1 MTKTSTQ
8 YLAQESLGCRTK
20 NQSAA
25 LIAVAKTVLKKIK
38 KAVDFFK
45 RFTILIEV
53 NVIAK
58 YIPKKKSIQIKGFK
72 EGYARNKKQRL
83 KKSHAFSMTF
93 ERVEN
98 AGWLKGAVD
107 LNEVNSLEQKKAP
120 RPKWKQQVYVDNC
133 KENGFR
139 FFDSKTKEPLPK
151 QYHLKLFLEGNKI
164 FVL

>member
-1 MTKTSTQ
+1 M
-8 YLAQESLGCRTK
+8 
-20 NQSAA
+20 
-25 LIAVAKTVLKKIK
+25 
-38 KAVDFFK
+38 
-45 RFTILIEV
+45 

-98 AGWLKGAVD
+98 SEWLKGAVD
-107 LNEVNSLEQKKAP
+107 LNEVNSLEQKKSP
-120 RPKWKQQVYVDNC
+120 RPKWKQQVYVDKC

-139 FFDSKTKEPLPK
+139 FFDSRTKKVLPR
-151 QYHLKLFLEGNKI
+151 QYGLKLFLEGNKI

>member
-1 MTKTSTQ
+1 M
-8 YLAQESLGCRTK
+8 
-20 NQSAA
+20 
-25 LIAVAKTVLKKIK
+25 
-38 KAVDFFK
+38 
-45 RFTILIEV
+45 

-72 EGYARNKKQRL
+72 ESFRGNKARL

-107 LNEVNSLEQKKAP
+107 LNEVNSLEQKKSP
-120 RPKWKQQVYVDNC
+120 RPKWKQQVYIDNC

-139 FFDSKTKEPLPK
+139 FFDLRTKKVLPR
-151 QYHLKLFLEGNKI
+151 QYHLNIFLEDSKI

>member
-1 MTKTSTQ
+1 M
-8 YLAQESLGCRTK
+8 
-20 NQSAA
+20 
-25 LIAVAKTVLKKIK
+25 
-38 KAVDFFK
+38 
-45 RFTILIEV
+45 

-72 EGYARNKKQRL
+72 ESYRGNKHRL

-93 ERVEN
+93 NSFEKR
-98 AGWLKGAVD
+98 GWLKGAVD
-107 LNEVNSLEQKKAP
+107 LDEVNALEQKKAP

-139 FFDSKTKEPLPK
+139 FFDAKTKKALPK
-151 QYHLKLFLEGNKI
+151 QYHLKLFLEDSKI

>member
-1 MTKTSTQ
+1 M
-8 YLAQESLGCRTK
+8 
-20 NQSAA
+20 
-25 LIAVAKTVLKKIK
+25 
-38 KAVDFFK
+38 
-45 RFTILIEV
+45 

-72 EGYARNKKQRL
+72 ESYRGNRKRL

-93 ERVEN
+93 SSFEKC
-98 AGWLKGAVD
+98 GWLKGAVD
-107 LNEVNSLEQKKAP
+107 LDEVNSLEQKKAP

-139 FFDSKTKEPLPK
+139 FFDTRTKKVLPK

>member
-1 MTKTSTQ
+1 M
-8 YLAQESLGCRTK
+8 
-20 NQSAA
+20 
-25 LIAVAKTVLKKIK
+25 
-38 KAVDFFK
+38 
-45 RFTILIEV
+45 

-58 YIPKKKSIQIKGFK
+58 YIPKKKSIQVKGFK

-133 KENGFR
+133 KENVIVLLLAGCAIALAGSSLTPR
-139 FFDSKTKEPLPK
+139 SLDST
-151 QYHLKLFLEGNKI
+151 
-164 FVL
+164 

>member
-1 MTKTSTQ
+1 M
-8 YLAQESLGCRTK
+8 
-20 NQSAA
+20 
-25 LIAVAKTVLKKIK
+25 
-38 KAVDFFK
+38 
-45 RFTILIEV
+45 

-72 EGYARNKKQRL
+72 EGYARNKRQRL

-107 LNEVNSLEQKKAP
+107 LNEVNSLEQKKSP

-133 KENGFR
+133 KEKGFR
-139 FFDSKTKEPLPK
+139 FFDARTKKALPK
-151 QYHLKLFLEGNKI
+151 QYHLKLFLEGSKI

>member
-1 MTKTSTQ
+1 M
-8 YLAQESLGCRTK
+8 
-20 NQSAA
+20 
-25 LIAVAKTVLKKIK
+25 
-38 KAVDFFK
+38 
-45 RFTILIEV
+45 

-72 EGYARNKKQRL
+72 ESYRGNKHRL

-93 ERVEN
+93 NCFEKR
-98 AGWLKGAVD
+98 GWLKGAVD
-107 LNEVNSLEQKKAP
+107 LDEVNAFEQKKAP

-139 FFDSKTKEPLPK
+139 FLDAKTKKALPK
-151 QYHLKLFLEGNKI
+151 QYHLKLFLEDSKI